1 MPLLLDQLIV
11 DTKLN
16 LDFKME
22 STDLPSTNDNMNVKV
37 KVKGLGEQRISIN
50 TEALVRKTGAF
61 AILS

>member
-37 KVKGLGEQRISIN
+37 KVKGLGE
-50 TEALVRKTGAF
+50 
-61 AILS
+61 